1 MISIIIPTL
10 NEKDNIIPTHNLINK
25 IFIKFNINYEIIFV
39 DDKST
44 DGTVEI
50 IENLV
55 SKNNNVNLI
64 TPDKQKGLGN
74 ALLHGYINCKGNYVL
89 FLDCDLSVDERDIQ
103 NLIES
108 RNLNSLIIG
117 SRYLKQ
123 SKLININKFKIFLS
137 YLCNLFFVKL
147 FFIKAIDVS
156 HSFRIFPKIID
167 LNQINVLSHPGF
179 FWELTFILNK
189 KFHLDIKEIPVTF
202 KDRLKG
208 VTKNSLKKM
217 FFSCLH
223 SLIIIISLFF
233 KK

>member
-1 MISIIIPTL
+1 MISIIVPTL
-10 NEKDNIIPTHNLINK
+10 NEKDNILPTYNLIQK
-25 IFIKFNINYEIIFV
+25 ILLKLNINYEIIFV
-39 DDKST
+39 DDRST
-44 DGTVEI
+44 DGTVRI

-55 SKNNNVNLI
+55 KQDNNVNLI
-64 TPDKQKGLGN
+64 TPNKQNGLGN

-103 NLIES
+103 NIIES
-108 RNLNSLIIG
+108 RNLHSLIIG
-117 SRYLKQ
+117 SRYLQQ
-123 SKLININKFKIFLS
+123 SKLININKLKIFLS
-137 YLCNLFFVKL
+137 YLCNLFFVKC
-147 FFIKAIDVS
+147 FFIKATDVS

-167 LNQINVLSHPGF
+167 LNHINVLSHPGF

-189 KFHLDIKEIPVTF
+189 KYNLDIKEIPVIF

-217 FFSCLH
+217 LFSCLH
-223 SLIIIISLFF
+223 SLIIIISSLF